1 MSVRASWG
9 MALGASSVSC
19 SAVVIGLSGASPGTA
34 SFYRCLFA
42 LPPLVALALRERRR
56 EPGLSRG
63 DAGLAALAGVLF
75 AGDMLLWTQVIEEV
89 GAGLSTVLVNLQ
101 VVLVPLLA
109 RLVDGE
115 SVSRRYPPATALAL
129 LGVVLASG
137 LLEAG
142 ASGRDPVRGT
152 VHAVVAALCY
162 SGFLFLLRRGGRNGG
177 AVRTYTVAIAVAAS
191 VSLAVGTFWHGVSL
205 LPGWPVVGWMLLV
218 ALCGQ
223 VGGWLLVAVCAPRLS
238 SHVGAVLLLLTPV
251 GALALGALVLGE
263 RPTPLQL
270 VGGALILAAAYVVTS
285 RGLRRREYER
295 TPPGADAARRPGSDD
310 GDNGHR
316 VNWSRS

>member
-1 MSVRASWG
+1 MSLRASWG
-9 MALGASSVSC
+9 MAAGALSLSG

-34 SFYRCLFA
+34 SFYRCVFA
-42 LPPLVALALRERRR
+42 LPPLAVLALRERRR
-56 EPGLSRG
+56 EVALSRQG
-63 DAGLAALAGVLF
+63 LLLAAVAGVLF
-75 AGDMLLWTQVIEEV
+75 AGDMLLWTQAIVEV

-115 SVSRRYPPATALAL
+115 GFSRRYPPAAAIAL

-137 LLEAG
+137 LLETG
-142 ASGRDPVRGT
+142 ASGREPVRGT
-152 VHAVVAALCY
+152 IHAVLAALCY
-162 SGFLFLLRRGGRNGG
+162 SGFLFLLRRGGRSGG
-177 AVRTYTVAIAVAAS
+177 AVRTYTVAIAVAAL
-191 VSLAVGTFWHGVSL
+191 VSLSVGAFWHGVDL
-205 LPGWPVVGWMLLV
+205 LPGWSVVGWMLLV

-223 VGGWLLVAVCAPRLS
+223 VAGWLLVAVCSPGLS

-263 RPTPLQL
+263 RPTLLQL
-270 VGGALILAAAYVVTS
+270 LGGALILAAAYVVAP
-285 RGLRRREYER
+285 GLRRREYGR
-295 TPPGADAARRPGSDD
+295 TPPGADAAGRPGSDD
-310 GDNGHR
+310 GGNGHR

>member
-1 MSVRASWG
+1 MSLRASWG
-9 MALGASSVSC
+9 MAVGALSVSG

-42 LPPLVALALRERRR
+42 VPPLAVLAVRERRC
-56 EPGLSRG
+56 GQALSRRG
-63 DAGLAALAGVLF
+63 VLFAVVAGVLF
-75 AGDMLLWTQVIEEV
+75 AGDMLLWTQAIVEV

-109 RLVDGE
+109 KAVDGE
-115 SVSRRYPPATALAL
+115 PLSRRYPPATAIAL

-137 LLEAG
+137 LLKTG
-142 ASGRDPVRGT
+142 ASGRDPVSGT
-152 VHAVVAALCY
+152 VHAVLAALCY
-162 SGFLFLLRRGGRNGG
+162 SGFLFLLRRGGRDGG
-177 AVRTYTVAIAVAAS
+177 AVRTYAVAIATAGAVSSVA
-191 VSLAVGTFWHGVSL
+191 GTFWHGVNL

-218 ALCGQ
+218 ALSGG
-223 VGGWLLVAVCAPRLS
+223 VVGWLLVAVCAPRLS

-263 RPTPLQL
+263 RPTALQL
-270 VGGALILAAAYVVTS
+270 AGGALILAAAYAVATP
-285 RGLRRREYER
+285 GLRRREYRR
-295 TPPGADAARRPGSDD
+295 TPPGADAAGPPGPDD
-310 GDNGHR
+310 GGNGHR

>member
-1 MSVRASWG
+1 MSMRASWG
-9 MALGASSVSC
+9 MALGALAVSG

-42 LPPLVALALRERRR
+42 LPPLAALAVRERRR
-56 EPGLSRG
+56 HAVLSRRG
-63 DAGLAALAGVLF
+63 TVLAAVAGVFF
-75 AGDMLLWTQVIEEV
+75 AGDMLLWTQAIIEV

-115 SVSRRYPPATALAL
+115 PVSRRYPPAMAIAL
-129 LGVVLASG
+129 LGVLLTSG
-137 LLEAG
+137 LFEGG
-142 ASGRDPVRGT
+142 ASGRDPVSGT
-152 VHAVVAALCY
+152 VHAALAALCY
-162 SGFLFLLRRGGRNGG
+162 SGFLFLLRRGGRTG
-177 AVRTYTVAIAVAAS
+177 AAVQTYTVAIAVAAL
-191 VSLAVGTFWHGVSL
+191 VSLAGGTFWHGVSL
-205 LPGWPVVGWMLLV
+205 LPGWSTVGWMLLV

-223 VGGWLLVAVCAPRLS
+223 VVGWLLVAVYAPKLS

-270 VGGALILAAAYVVTS
+270 LGGALVLAAAYTVAGP
-285 RGLRRREYER
+285 GLRRRE
-295 TPPGADAARRPGSDD
+295 
-310 GDNGHR
+310 
-316 VNWSRS
+316 